1 MMNPLCSPG
10 WPQRPGN
17 LFASAPSAGISSTYC
32 HTKLWADFNKAIEYL
47 PSMESL
53 DFNDVGEMV

>member
-1 MMNPLCSPG
+1 MLLTPECWDFYM
-10 WPQRPGN
+10 
-17 LFASAPSAGISSTYC
+17 YC